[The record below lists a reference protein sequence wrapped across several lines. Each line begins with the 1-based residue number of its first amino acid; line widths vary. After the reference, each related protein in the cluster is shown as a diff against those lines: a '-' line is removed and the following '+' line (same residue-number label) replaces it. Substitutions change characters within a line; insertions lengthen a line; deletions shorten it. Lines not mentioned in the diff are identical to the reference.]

1 MTPILPLTRDLVL
14 IGGGHAHA
22 LLLRRWGMD
31 PLPGARLTLIDPGPT
46 TAYSGMLPGFVA
58 GHYPHQAL
66 QIDLVKLA
74 RFAGARL
81 ILGPAEHID
90 LAARSVTVA
99 GRPPIGFDL
108 ASLDVGITS
117 AMPRLPGFAEHG
129 VPAKPLGPF
138 AARWGAF
145 RDGAGPARVVVIG
158 GGVAGAELAMAAA
171 HGLRARAARVTI
183 LDQGPVLG
191 ALSQRAR
198 HLVLGRMAALGIE
211 VVERAQV
218 TRVAADHVALADGR
232 QLPSD
237 FTIGAAGAQPHG
249 WLAGCGLA
257 LDDGFVAVDPTLR
270 SSDASVFAVGDCAHM
285 VETPRSKA
293 GVYAVRQAPVL
304 LHNLRA
310 ALSGGRMRR
319 YRPQRDYL
327 KLVSLG
333 ARSAMAEKW
342 GRPLAHPLLWRWK
355 DRIDTRFMDRLSEL
369 PAMAQPQLPARV
381 ADGVVAALGDKP
393 MCGGCGAKVGRG
405 ALREALATLPPL
417 SRDDVAA
424 LPGDDAA
431 MLRTGGARQVISTD
445 HLRAAV
451 EDPVLMTR
459 IAAIHALGD
468 IWAMAARP
476 QAATVSLILPRMS
489 ADLQRRSMAEI
500 MAAARSV
507 MDAAG
512 AAIVGGHSS
521 LGSEFTVGFTVTGIC
536 DADPVTLAGARPGAA
551 LILTKPIGSGTIL
564 AAEMAGRAGGAV
576 VAGAWAAMLQPQGEA
591 AAILGGAQ
599 AMTDVTGF
607 GLAGHLSG
615 ICEASGCGAELRLS
629 EVPLLPGALDLAEA
643 GVRSTLFA
651 DNLAGAGAVVLGAG
665 GARAD
670 LMFDPQTAG
679 GLLAAVPES
688 EAEELLRQLRAAGY
702 PAARVGEMTDTAGLR
717 IL

>member
-31 PLPGARLTLIDPGPT
+31 PLPGARLMLIDPGPT

-489 ADLQRRSMAEI
+489 ADLQRRSMAEV

-512 AAIVGGHSS
+512 AAQ
-521 LGSEFTVGFTVTGIC
+521 
-536 DADPVTLAGARPGAA
+536 
-551 LILTKPIGSGTIL
+551 ILTKPIGSGTIL

-702 PAARVGEMTDTAGLR
+702 PAARVGAMTDTAGLR